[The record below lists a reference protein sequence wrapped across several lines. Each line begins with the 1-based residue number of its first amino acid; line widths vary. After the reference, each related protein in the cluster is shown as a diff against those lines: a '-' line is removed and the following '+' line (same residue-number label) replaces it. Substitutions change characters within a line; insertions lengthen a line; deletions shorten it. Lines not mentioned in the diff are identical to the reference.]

1 MPVAKAKK
9 DEGSTGGLTMCE
21 FQKSRR
27 APEYLDF
34 DPFTVSIVAFLEG
47 VRAVVEE

>member
-9 DEGSTGGLTMCE
+9 DEGSTGGLQCANFKKEKGT
-21 FQKSRR
+21 
-27 APEYLDF
+27 EYLDF